1 MKTIIITI
9 ALMVITSLQSQ
20 NLFVKHQ
27 DKILHFTVGSTVST
41 FSYCGFYKL
50 TKSKKQAF
58 WLSLGTSTLMGV
70 GKEFYDRRKYNS
82 PIKESAKDLGVTVL
96 GGFLTSFTLR
106 ITL

>member
-1 MKTIIITI
+1 M
-9 ALMVITSLQSQ
+9 MITSLQSQ
-20 NLFVKHQ
+20 NLFLNNQ
-27 DKILHFTVGSTVST
+27 DKISHFAVGSTIST

-50 TKSKKQAF
+50 TKSKKKSF
-58 WLSLGTSTLMGV
+58 WLSFGTSTLIGV
-70 GKEFYDRRKYNS
+70 GKEVYDRKKYNS